1 MQDNAT
7 TLQMLENDP
16 VKAVKFVIDNNPA
29 GVQSQLDSVGLLP
42 PTNPNP
48 TKAEL
53 YNAVASITKEDTK
66 ENRDMFQYVLGVD
79 YIDEA
84 TNYTGGL
91 RKELEGG
98 EGEKSGVGL
107 IIFEGIIRLGEQVF
121 GYLSLQEQSEI
132 AAANAAAAEAY
143 ADATTTLGI
152 PNNVFIAIVAV
163 LGLVIVFTLI
173 RARR

>member
-1 MQDNAT
+1 MQSPAT
-7 TLQMLENDP
+7 TLQLLETDP
-16 VKAVKFVIDNNPA
+16 ISAVKFVIDNNPA

-48 TKAEL
+48 SKSDL
-53 YNAVASITKEDTK
+53 FDAVMAITAEDTP
-66 ENRDMFQYVLGVD
+66 ENRDMFDYVLGVD

-91 RKELEGG
+91 RKELEGNSAQ
-98 EGEKSGVGL
+98 KSGVGL
-107 IIFEGIIRLGEQVF
+107 IIFEGIIKLGEQVF

-132 AAANAAAAEAY
+132 AAANAAAAQAY

-163 LGLVIVFTLI
+163 LGLIIIFTLI